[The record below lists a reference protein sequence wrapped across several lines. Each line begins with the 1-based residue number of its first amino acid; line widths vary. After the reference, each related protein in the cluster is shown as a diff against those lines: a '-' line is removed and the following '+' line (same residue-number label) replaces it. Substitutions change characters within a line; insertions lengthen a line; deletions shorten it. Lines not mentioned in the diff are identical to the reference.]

1 MPLPLR
7 FVPRTSCLSSAY
19 LLSVYEDCDWFCM
32 AWRAGSGNRCCL
44 PSCNGF
50 EMGLH
55 CIIDS
60 SSGSLRRSLCVSFVV
75 VCEDCAVSLLCWVR
89 SVCFPSC
96 LALRVCPCVLGCS
109 RCSLP
114 GACLPH
120 VSVSVYCASA
130 VPLQFTSNSAVV
142 HLQCVSFPTNASQI
156 NTPHSSTRIFFL
168 IRSSCSQVVRKWC
181 LLLLVFCRKVAS
193 AVVAVIIRSLSLF
206 KSPTLSVSLPA
217 MVKKSW
223 SKIDVEHG
231 GGLVGMWGAHAVH
244 ERRRGGGE
252 RVESTVLFLEG
263 GGVVVVL
270 PVVSSCSHSAC
281 ACWRSFSS
289 TPSAAAMVVSMT
301 CRSA

>member
-50 EMGLH
+50 EMGMH

-60 SSGSLRRSLCVSFVV
+60 SSGSLRCSLCVSFVV

-89 SVCFPSC
+89 SVCFPFLSC
-96 LALRVCPCVLGCS
+96 TSSLSVCS
-109 RCSLP
+109 RVFALFLCWCLSS
-114 GACLPH
+114 ACF
-120 VSVSVYCASA
+120 CAIAVHMLCIGNSSA
-130 VPLQFTSNSAVV
+130 IHRQFTGNSPIV
-142 HLQCVSFPTNASQI
+142 HLQCVFFPTNASQI
-156 NTPHSSTRIFFL
+156 NTSRSSTRIFL
-168 IRSSCSQVVRKWC
+168 IRSSCSQVVTKWC

-206 KSPTLSVSLPA
+206 KSPTLSVSSPA

-223 SKIDVEHG
+223 S
-231 GGLVGMWGAHAVH
+231 
-244 ERRRGGGE
+244 R
-252 RVESTVLFLEG
+252 
-263 GGVVVVL
+263 
-270 PVVSSCSHSAC
+270 
-281 ACWRSFSS
+281 
-289 TPSAAAMVVSMT
+289 
-301 CRSA
+301 

>member
-1 MPLPLR
+1 MLECVFMPLPLR
-7 FVPRTSCLSSAY
+7 FVPRASCLSSAY
-19 LLSVYEDCDWFCM
+19 LLSVYGDCDWFCM

-50 EMGLH
+50 EMGMH

-60 SSGSLRRSLCVSFVV
+60 SSASLRRSLCVSFVV

-109 RCSLP
+109 RCSFA

-120 VSVSVYCASA
+120 VSVSVCCASA
-130 VPLQFTSNSAVV
+130 VQLLCIGNSSAIHRQFIGNSPIV
-142 HLQCVSFPTNASQI
+142 HLLCLSFPTNASQI
-156 NTPHSSTRIFFL
+156 NTPRSSTRIFL
-168 IRSSCSQVVRKWC
+168 IRSSCSQVVTKWC

-206 KSPTLSVSLPA
+206 KSPTLSESSPA

-223 SKIDVEHG
+223 S
-231 GGLVGMWGAHAVH
+231 
-244 ERRRGGGE
+244 R
-252 RVESTVLFLEG
+252 
-263 GGVVVVL
+263 
-270 PVVSSCSHSAC
+270 
-281 ACWRSFSS
+281 
-289 TPSAAAMVVSMT
+289 
-301 CRSA
+301 